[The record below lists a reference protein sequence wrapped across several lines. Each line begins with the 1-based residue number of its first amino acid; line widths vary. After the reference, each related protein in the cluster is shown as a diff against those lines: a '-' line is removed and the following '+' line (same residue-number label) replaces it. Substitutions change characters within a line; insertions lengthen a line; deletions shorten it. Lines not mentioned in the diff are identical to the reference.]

1 MHMALINCEE
11 CNKEISDKATHCVH
25 CGCPVVSQEEEV
37 PNYRKPLLPDNI
49 ETLGFKKEG
58 LASHLEFPCH
68 IVITNPDNT
77 VSAPKSVK
85 LSLYQRGFTVG
96 DLRVNYN
103 QVVNWK
109 ITDSESI
116 MESDKSPL
124 LRAALGGVL
133 LGGVGA
139 IVGGFSGLSKKQSS
153 YDKLLSVVIYKPSSD
168 SFISYHIAYNFKKSH
183 QTVLDFFNEIDK
195 AKKHIKAP
203 QNQKPSKAVLAA
215 RYLLKKLK
223 ML

>member
-1 MHMALINCEE
+1 MALINCEE
-11 CNKEISDKATHCVH
+11 CNREISDKVTQCLH

-37 PNYRKPLLPDNI
+37 PNYQKPLLPNNI
-49 ETLGFKKEG
+49 ETLGGKKEAI
-58 LASHLEFPCH
+58 ASYLEFPCH
-68 IVITNPDNT
+68 IVITNSGNS
-77 VSAPKSVK
+77 VSVPKSVK
-85 LSLYQRGFTVG
+85 LSLYQRGFTAG

-139 IVGGFSGLSKKQSS
+139 IVGGISGLSKKQSS

-183 QTVLDFFNEIDK
+183 QTVLDFFNEINK
-195 AKKHIKAP
+195 AKKHIRKT
-203 QNQKPSKAVLAA
+203 QNQEPSKLVLAT

-223 ML
+223 IL

>member
-1 MHMALINCEE
+1 MALINCEE

-37 PNYRKPLLPDNI
+37 PNYQKPLLPNNI
-49 ETLGFKKEG
+49 ETLGGKKEAI
-58 LASHLEFPCH
+58 ASYLEFPCH
-68 IVITNPDNT
+68 IVITNSDNS
-77 VSAPKSVK
+77 VSVPKSVK
-85 LSLYQRGFTVG
+85 LSLYQRGFTAG

-103 QVVNWK
+103 QVVNWI

-139 IVGGFSGLSKKQSS
+139 IVGGISGLSKKQSS

-168 SFISYHIAYNFKKSH
+168 SEGSPRI
-183 QTVLDFFNEIDK
+183 
-195 AKKHIKAP
+195 
-203 QNQKPSKAVLAA
+203 
-215 RYLLKKLK
+215 
-223 ML
+223 